1 MAEITPYTD
10 DWQEALIQL
19 WNECGLS
26 RPWHDANKRVR
37 EHIQAPIAQVWLLT
51 EGEQLIGAVNV
62 SAQPGK
68 PGCIYYLAVKPSESI
83 KGYGQQLMQHAK
95 QQMQDMGCME
105 AELIVN
111 DTQIALME
119 YNKQMEALCG

>member
-1 MAEITPYTD
+1 MAEIIPYVDT
-10 DWQEALIQL
+10 WQEALVQL

-26 RPWHDANKRVR
+26 RPWHDANKCVR
-37 EHIQAPIAQVWLLT
+37 AQIAAPISQVWLLT
-51 EGEQLIGAVNV
+51 ENEQLIGAVNV
-62 SAQPGK
+62 SNRPGE

-95 QQMQDMGCME
+95 QQMQEMGCME
-105 AELIVN
+105 AHLIVN
-111 DTQIALME
+111 DTQVPLMD